1 VSATEPDETTAG
13 ADEGVVPGLACAIAT
28 VSIVGVG
35 LSLTMTL
42 LAVRLAEQGYSAR
55 AIGLNPTAAGVA
67 TLIGAAFVPTWA
79 RRLGVKGLLVV
90 ALLVSGASLSAFAL
104 TNDYWAWLVLR
115 AVFGCALTALFVMS
129 EYWINAIAPPAH
141 RGFVLGVYATVLAA
155 GFAAGPAI
163 LALVGTS
170 GSTPFMLGVALF
182 AVAGVPVLLGARQ
195 APALEQTP
203 PVPLLVFL
211 AAAPVA
217 TLAGL
222 LHGAIETA
230 SMGLLPVYALQAGL
244 GAETGAFLVS
254 LFALG
259 NVAFQLPI
267 GFLSDRVDRRK
278 LLLTLALLAA
288 CGASILPMARAESF
302 PLFCGLLTGWGGV
315 VGSLYVVGLAHLGA
329 RFKGAELASANAAF
343 IMLYS
348 IGMLAG
354 PPIVGAGQDLLR
366 PDGFFYS
373 IALLLG
379 VYLVLARQR
388 LRDPWSTSIFSS
400 SE

>member
-1 VSATEPDETTAG
+1 LSPVAQEERALA
-13 ADEGVVPGLACAIAT
+13 ADQGIVPGLACAIAT
-28 VSIVGVG
+28 VSIVGIG

-55 AIGLNPTAAGVA
+55 AIGLNPTAAGIA

-79 RRLGVKGLLVV
+79 RHLGVKGLLFV
-90 ALLVSGASLSAFAL
+90 ALLVSGVSLSAFTL
-104 TNDYWAWLVLR
+104 TDDYLAWLALR
-115 AVFGCALTALFVMS
+115 AIFGCALTALFVMS

-141 RGFVLGVYATVLAA
+141 RGFVLGLYATVLAA

-163 LALVGTS
+163 LALVGTK
-170 GSTPFMLGVALF
+170 GSAPFMLGVALF
-182 AVAGVPVLLGARQ
+182 AVAAVPVLLGARQ
-195 APALEQTP
+195 APALESAP

-211 AAAPVA
+211 GAAPVA

-259 NVAFQLPI
+259 NVVFQLPI
-267 GFLSDRVDRRK
+267 GYISDRLDRRK
-278 LLLTLALLAA
+278 LLLTLAALGA
-288 CGASILPMARAESF
+288 CGAVVLPFARGVSF
-302 PLFCGLLTGWGGV
+302 PLFCGLLTVWGGI
-315 VGSLYVVGLAHLGA
+315 VGSLYAVGLAHLGA
-329 RFKGAELASANAAF
+329 RYKGAELATANAAF

-354 PPIVGAGQDLLR
+354 PPLVGTGQDLLA
-366 PDGFFYS
+366 PEGFFTS

-379 VYLVLARQR
+379 LYLVLARR
-388 LRDPWSTSIFSS
+388 GPRGG
-400 SE
+400 

>member
-1 VSATEPDETTAG
+1 LSPAAPEQG
-13 ADEGVVPGLACAIAT
+13 AEDTDDGVVPGLACAIAT

-42 LAVRLAEQGYSAR
+42 LAVRLAEQGYSAQ

-67 TLIGAAFVPTWA
+67 TLVGAAFVPSWA
-79 RRLGVKGLLVV
+79 RCLGVRGLLVV
-90 ALLVSGASLSAFAL
+90 ALLVSGLSLSAFTL
-104 TNDYWAWLVLR
+104 TSDYWAWLVLR

-141 RGFVLGVYATVLAA
+141 RGFVLGLYTTVLAA

-163 LALVGTS
+163 LGLVGTS
-170 GSTPFMLGVALF
+170 GSAPFSIGVALF
-182 AVAGVPVLLGARQ
+182 AIAAVPVLLGARR
-195 APALEQTP
+195 APKLEQAAR
-203 PVPLLVFL
+203 VSVLGFL
-211 AAAPVA
+211 GAAPVA
-217 TLAGL
+217 TMAGL

-230 SMGLLPVYALQAGL
+230 GLGLLPVYAIQAGL

-259 NVAFQLPI
+259 NVVFQLPV
-267 GFLSDRVDRRK
+267 GYVSDRVDRRK
-278 LLLTLALLAA
+278 LLLTLATLGA
-288 CGASILPMARAESF
+288 CGAIVLPSALAVSF
-302 PLFCGLLTGWGGV
+302 PVFCALLVVSGGI
-315 VGSLYVVGLAHLGA
+315 VGSLYAVGLAHLGA
-329 RFKGAELASANAAF
+329 RYKGAELASANAAF

-348 IGMLAG
+348 IGMLVG
-354 PPIVGAGQDLLR
+354 PPIVGSGQDLCP

-379 VYLVLARQR
+379 TYIVVARVR
-388 LRDPWSTSIFSS
+388 R
-400 SE
+400 E

>member
-1 VSATEPDETTAG
+1 VSASGPDESTDA
-13 ADEGVVPGLACAIAT
+13 ADQGIVPGLACAIAT
-28 VSIVGVG
+28 VSIVGIG

-55 AIGLNPTAAGVA
+55 AIGLNPTAAGIA

-79 RRLGVKGLLVV
+79 RHLGVKRLLFV
-90 ALLVSGASLSAFAL
+90 ALLVSGVSLSAFTL
-104 TNDYWAWLVLR
+104 TSDYWAWLVLR

-141 RGFVLGVYATVLAA
+141 RGFVLGLYATVLAA

-163 LALVGTS
+163 LALVGTN
-170 GSTPFMLGVALF
+170 GPAPFLVGVALF
-182 AVAGVPVLLGARQ
+182 AVAAVPVLLGASQ
-195 APALEQTP
+195 APPLERAP
-203 PVPLLVFL
+203 PVPVLVFL
-211 AAAPVA
+211 FAAPVA

-222 LHGAIETA
+222 MHGAIETA

-259 NVAFQLPI
+259 NVVFQLPI
-267 GFLSDRVDRRK
+267 GFLSDRLDRRK
-278 LLLTLALLAA
+278 LLLTLALLGA
-288 CGASILPMARAESF
+288 CGALVLPFALAASF
-302 PLFCGLLTGWGGV
+302 ALFCGVLTVWGGI
-315 VGSLYVVGLAHLGA
+315 VGSLYAVGLAHLGA
-329 RFKGAELASANAAF
+329 RYKGAELASANAAF

-354 PPIVGAGQDLLR
+354 PPIVGTGQDLLV
-366 PDGFFYS
+366 PNGFFYS
-373 IALLLG
+373 IAMLLG
-379 VYLVLARQR
+379 LYLVLARQR
-388 LRDPWSTSIFSS
+388 PRGT
-400 SE
+400 

>member
-1 VSATEPDETTAG
+1 MSPAGPDESTAA
-13 ADEGVVPGLACAIAT
+13 ADEGVVPGLASAIAT
-28 VSIVGVG
+28 VSIVGMG

-42 LAVRLAEQGYSAR
+42 LAVRLAEQGFSAR
-55 AIGLNPTAAGVA
+55 AIGLNPTAAGIA
-67 TLIGAAFVPTWA
+67 TLIGAAFVPAWA
-79 RRLGVKGLLVV
+79 RRLGVKGLLFV
-90 ALLVSGASLSAFAL
+90 ALLVSGVSLSAFTL
-104 TNDYWAWLVLR
+104 TNDYWAWLLLR

-129 EYWINAIAPPAH
+129 EYGINAIAPPAH
-141 RGFVLGVYATVLAA
+141 RGFVLGLYATVLAA

-170 GSTPFMLGVALF
+170 GSAPFMLGVALF
-182 AVAGVPVLLGARQ
+182 AVAAVPVLLGARQ
-195 APALEQTP
+195 APELESVP
-203 PVPLLVFL
+203 PVPVLVFL
-211 AAAPVA
+211 GAAPVA

-259 NVAFQLPI
+259 NVVFQLPI
-267 GFLSDRVDRRK
+267 GYASDRLDRRK
-278 LLLTLALLAA
+278 LLVTLAALGA
-288 CGASILPMARAESF
+288 CGAFVLPVARATSF
-302 PLFCGLLTGWGGV
+302 PLFCTLLAVWGGI
-315 VGSLYVVGLAHLGA
+315 VGSLYAVGLAHLGS
-329 RFKGAELASANAAF
+329 RYKGAELASANAAF

-348 IGMLAG
+348 VGMLAG
-354 PPIVGAGQDLLR
+354 PPIVGTGQDLLV

-379 VYLVLARQR
+379 LYLVLGRRR
-388 LRDPWSTSIFSS
+388 LRGV
-400 SE
+400 

>member
-1 VSATEPDETTAG
+1 MSATGPDESTDA
-13 ADEGVVPGLACAIAT
+13 ADQGIVPGLACAIAT
-28 VSIVGVG
+28 VSIVGIG

-55 AIGLNPTAAGVA
+55 AIGLNPTAAGIA

-79 RRLGVKGLLVV
+79 RRLGVKGLLFV
-90 ALLVSGASLSAFAL
+90 ALLVSGVSLSAFTL
-104 TNDYWAWLVLR
+104 TSDYWAWLVLR

-141 RGFVLGVYATVLAA
+141 RGFVLGLYATVLAA

-163 LALVGTS
+163 LALVGTN
-170 GSTPFMLGVALF
+170 GPAPFLVGVAFF
-182 AVAGVPVLLGARQ
+182 AVAAVPVLLGARQ
-195 APALEQTP
+195 APPLESAP
-203 PVPLLVFL
+203 PVPVLVFL
-211 AAAPVA
+211 FAAPVA

-222 LHGAIETA
+222 MHGAIETA

-259 NVAFQLPI
+259 NVVFQLPI
-267 GFLSDRVDRRK
+267 GFLSDRLDRRK
-278 LLLTLALLAA
+278 LLLTLAVLGA
-288 CGASILPMARAESF
+288 CGALVLPFALAASF
-302 PLFCGLLTGWGGV
+302 ALFCGVLTVWGGI
-315 VGSLYVVGLAHLGA
+315 VGSLYAVGLAHLGA

-354 PPIVGAGQDLLR
+354 PPIVGTGQDLLV
-366 PDGFFYS
+366 PNGFFVS
-373 IALLLG
+373 IAMLLG
-379 VYLVLARQR
+379 LYLVLARQR
-388 LRDPWSTSIFSS
+388 LRGA
-400 SE
+400 